1 MCAGA
6 LVKWGVKV
14 SAVNSCKA
22 IINIKIF
29 EALKY
34 LTLHD
39 LIYSE
44 AFIVTTV

>member
-14 SAVNSCKA
+14 SAVNPCKA
-22 IINIKIF
+22 FINIKIF

-39 LIYSE
+39 LICNE

>member
-6 LVKWGVKV
+6 LLKRGVKI
-14 SAVNSCKA
+14 SAINPCKA
-22 IINIKIF
+22 FINIKIF
-29 EALKY
+29 EALQY